1 MYVCLYQAIVSA
13 SSQTDEFVK
22 ELLIT
27 LEKVCDRASNIFGL
41 KDYLYKGLFI
51 IICI

>member
-27 LEKVCDRASNIFGL
+27 LEKVCDPASNIFGI
-41 KDYLYKGLFI
+41 KDYLFKGLLI
-51 IICI
+51 IICT

>member
-1 MYVCLYQAIVSA
+1 MHVCLYQAIVSA

-27 LEKVCDRASNIFGL
+27 LEKVCDPASNIFGI
-41 KDYLYKGLFI
+41 KNYLYKGLLI